1 MISTWIT
8 KTFGIK
14 YPIILAPMF
23 LVSNNKM
30 LIEAYKNGFIGC
42 IPSLNYRTPA
52 AFEAA
57 MADLQTECGGKFGIN
72 LIVNKSNVH
81 LQDHLAIL
89 EKFPPAFVIT
99 SLGSPEEV
107 IKRLKPL
114 GVKILCDVVDVE
126 YAKKVE
132 TLGADALIA
141 VNSGAGGHAGPISPS
156 ILIPM
161 LMKATKL
168 PVISAGGIGTG
179 AGLLSVLALGSEGV
193 SIGSP
198 FIATVE
204 SGVSQEYKQA
214 VVDYGAK
221 DIVMTNK
228 ISGSPCS
235 VILTPYVK
243 KIGTEQNFIERFL
256 NHNKTIKKYAKMLT
270 YYKGM
275 KAVEN
280 AAFAATYK
288 TVWVAGPS
296 IEFTQKIED
305 VATIAKRL
313 ISEYEM
319 AVKVLEERQVK
330 VNNK

>member
-8 KTFGIK
+8 KTFDIK

-30 LIEAYKNGFIGC
+30 LVEAYKNGFIGC
-42 IPSLNYRTPA
+42 IPSLNYRTPEL
-52 AFEAA
+52 FETA
-57 MADLQTECGGKFGIN
+57 MAELRKDCNGKFGIN

-81 LQDHLAIL
+81 LKDHLKIL
-89 EKFPPAFVIT
+89 EKYPPAFVIT

-126 YAKKVE
+126 YARKVE
-132 TLGADALIA
+132 SLGADALIA
-141 VNSGAGGHAGPISPS
+141 VNSGAGGHAGPISAS

-168 PVISAGGIGTG
+168 PVISAGGVGTG
-179 AGLLSVLALGSEGV
+179 AGLLSVMALGCEGV

-198 FIATVE
+198 FIATTE

-243 KIGTEQNFIERFL
+243 KIGTEQNFVENFL
-256 NHNKTIKKYAKMLT
+256 NHHKSVKKYAKMLT

-288 TVWVAGPS
+288 TVWVAGPT
-296 IEFTQKIED
+296 IEFSHAIED
-305 VATIAKRL
+305 VATIAKRI
-313 ISEYEM
+313 ISEYEV
-319 AVKVLEERQVK
+319 AYKELVERQMRV
-330 VNNK
+330 

>member
-30 LIEAYKNGFIGC
+30 LVEAYKNGFIGC

-52 AFEAA
+52 LFEEA
-57 MADLQTECGGKFGIN
+57 MKELRQSCDGKFGIN
-72 LIVNKSNVH
+72 LIVNKSNVYLKEH
-81 LQDHLAIL
+81 LEIL
-89 EKFPPAFVIT
+89 EKYPPAFIIT
-99 SLGSPEEV
+99 SLGSPEET

-126 YAKKVE
+126 YARKVE
-132 TLGADALIA
+132 SLGADALIA
-141 VNSGAGGHAGPISPS
+141 VNSGAGGHAGPISAS
-156 ILIPM
+156 ILVPM

-168 PVISAGGIGTG
+168 PVINAGGVGTG

-198 FIATVE
+198 FIATTE

-221 DIVMTNK
+221 DIVMTTK

-243 KIGTEQNFIERFL
+243 KIGTEQNFIESFL
-256 NHNKTIKKYAKMLT
+256 NHNKQIKKYAKMLT

-288 TVWVAGPS
+288 TVWVAGPTIEFSHS
-296 IEFTQKIED
+296 IETVE
-305 VATIAKRL
+305 AIAKRI
-313 ISEYEM
+313 ISEYEV
-319 AVKVLEERQVK
+319 AYKNLVERQA
-330 VNNK
+330 

>member
-30 LIEAYKNGFIGC
+30 LVEAYKNGFIGC
-42 IPSLNYRTPA
+42 IPSLNYRTPD

-57 MADLQTECGGKFGIN
+57 MVDLRSQCDNKFGIN

-81 LQDHLAIL
+81 LNDHLEIL
-89 EKFPPAFVIT
+89 AKYPPAFVIT

-107 IKRLKPL
+107 IRRLKPL

-126 YAKKVE
+126 YAKKVAS
-132 TLGADALIA
+132 LGADALIA
-141 VNSGAGGHAGPISPS
+141 VNSGAGGHAGNIAPS
-156 ILIPM
+156 ILVPM
-161 LMKATKL
+161 LMEATKI
-168 PVISAGGIGTG
+168 PVISAGGVGTG
-179 AGLLSVLALGSEGV
+179 TGLLSVLALGSEGV

-221 DIVMTNK
+221 DIVMTTK

-243 KIGTEQNFIERFL
+243 KIGTEQNFVESFL
-256 NHNKTIKKYAKMLT
+256 NHNKKIKKYAKMLT

-296 IEFTQKIED
+296 IEFTHKIED
-305 VATIAKRL
+305 VATIAKR
-313 ISEYEM
+313 IVDEYEV
-319 AVKVLEERQVK
+319 AYKNLLDRAQST
-330 VNNK
+330 